1 MAIGSLAIGLCG
13 CSEYWTS
20 TVSRTKVIPNN
31 GMVLS
36 TADLRTINRTEY
48 SAGNPAYITCA
59 EPSPDVAKI
68 ASASFSGDLA
78 ASAQSAGPIQNPE
91 LALSLALA
99 RTESLAQLG
108 QRLATVQL
116 LRDGMYRAC
125 EAYANKA
132 ISDETY
138 ALILSRYDD
147 VMITMLLAEF
157 GAASTTL
164 GPLARLTG
172 GATSSGIAFTGP
184 GQGSEAA
191 TKALSDAQTAR
202 NNKEAEAKSAEAAAS
217 AAPDDPAK
225 AAAARDRKFELAALD
240 KDVADKQKLVAAARE
255 AAANSFATVVASA
268 VDSKGGSAAASD
280 QKAIAAAMVAMQRA
294 YLDDFNI
301 DGIVVSCLS
310 SMAKGAQSALAE
322 QCKDIA
328 GKAQYLGRL
337 KGVDLV
343 LRNRTS
349 AADITNA
356 VKQLN
361 EIIAALGA
369 LDKP

>member
-1 MAIGSLAIGLCG
+1 
-13 CSEYWTS
+13 
-20 TVSRTKVIPNN
+20 
-31 GMVLS
+31 MVLS

-48 SAGNPAYITCA
+48 SSGNPAYITCA

-108 QRLATVQL
+108 QRLATIQL
-116 LRDGMYRAC
+116 LRDGLFRAC

-132 ISDETY
+132 ISEETY

-157 GAASTTL
+157 GAASTTG

-191 TKALSDAQTAR
+191 TKALGDAQTAR
-202 NNKEAEAKSAEAAAS
+202 NTKAGEVQQAEAAAK
-217 AAPDDPAK
+217 AAPNDADAAK
-225 AAAARDRKFELAALD
+225 DLSDRKAELAALD
-240 KDVADKQKLVAAARE
+240 KDVEDKKKLVAAARE

-268 VDSKGGSAAASD
+268 VDSKGATAGQSD

-294 YLDDFNI
+294 YLDDFNL
-301 DGIVVSCLS
+301 DGLMVSCLS
-310 SMAKGAQSALAE
+310 TMTKDATGTTQNKLAE
-322 QCKDIA
+322 ACGDFKDKIDV
-328 GKAQYLGRL
+328 LTHL
-337 KGVDLV
+337 EGVNLV
-343 LRNRTS
+343 LR
-349 AADITNA
+349 ADGPQGFAQA
-356 VKQLN
+356 VKKYQ
-361 EIIAALGA
+361 EILTMLETWDTEI
-369 LDKP
+369 KKKK